1 MPIFGQ
7 KKYSVQGVYD
17 MIVSNGGEMYLDDIY
32 REIERSGELTGHD
45 EDDNP
50 TGATRYK
57 HNVRGYLQQLKREG
71 RLENVSRGL
80 WRVRK
85 Q

>member
-1 MPIFGQ
+1 MSISGQ

-32 REIERSGELTGHD
+32 REIERSDELTVYD
-45 EDDNP
+45 EDDNA

-57 HNVRGYLQQLKREG
+57 HNIRGFLQQLKREG
-71 RLENVSRGL
+71 RLENVRRGL
-80 WRVRK
+80 WRVCR

>member
-1 MPIFGQ
+1 MSISGQ

-17 MIVSNGGEMYLDDIY
+17 MIVSNGGEMYLADIY
-32 REIERSGELTGHD
+32 RGIERSGELTVHD
-45 EDDNP
+45 EDDNT

-57 HNVRGYLQQLKREG
+57 HNIRGYLQQLKREG
-71 RLENVSRGL
+71 RLENVSHGL